1 MAEPF
6 SLTIRRDWPRPP
18 PELVARFRG
27 TPTGF
32 VVDALGRA
40 GALGRD
46 IRPVWD
52 GGAFAGPALT
62 VWTTPRDNL
71 APYAALRFAK
81 PGDVVLVATGA
92 AEGFSV
98 LGDLVIGMMRN
109 AGVAAVVTDGLVRD
123 VAGIREVGIPVY
135 ARGVSPN
142 SPFKRGPGGIGV
154 PISLGG
160 VVVAPGDLIVGDAD
174 GVVVVPTASLA
185 EAERELAAVR
195 AKEAEMDAA
204 VRGGLGAPA
213 WLDDVLA
220 GPGVRWVEEP

>member
-1 MAEPF
+1 MAEPPA
-6 SLTIRRDWPRPP
+6 LTIRRGWPRPP
-18 PELVARFRG
+18 PETVARFRG

-32 VVDALGRA
+32 AVDALGRA
-40 GALGRD
+40 GALAHD

-71 APYAALRFAK
+71 APYAALKFAK
-81 PGDVVLVATGA
+81 PGDVVMVATGR

-109 AGVAAVVTDGLVRD
+109 AGVVAVVTDGLVRD
-123 VAGIREVGIPVY
+123 VAGIREVGIPVS

-142 SPFKRGPGGIGV
+142 SPFKHGPGGVGV
-154 PISLGG
+154 PITMGG
-160 VVVAPGDLIVGDAD
+160 VVVSPGDLVIGDAD
-174 GVVVVPTASLA
+174 GIVVVPQARIP
-185 EAERELAAVR
+185 EAERELVAVR

-204 VRGGLGAPA
+204 VRGGLTAPA
-213 WLDDVLA
+213 WLDGVLG
-220 GPGVRWVEEP
+220 GPGVRWIEEP